1 MTLSEAEKTF
11 ILHGVQENFRIDG
24 RNRDDYR
31 PMELETSIIT
41 HAFGSARL
49 RLANT
54 DVVVTVKVEIDVP
67 FPDRPLEGKMEFF
80 IDCSAN
86 ATPDFE
92 GRGGESLATEISN
105 TLTAAY
111 SSNSV
116 FDYTKL
122 CILKG
127 RKCWKIYVDILI
139 LECGGNL
146 YDAISIAVK
155 AALWNT
161 SIPLVK
167 SVTIDGNNVDMNV
180 SENLSDCIK
189 LDISAAPL
197 MVTLC
202 KIGDHCVVD
211 PTSAEEQ
218 CSQGAIVVAISKGK
232 FSTVLQTGGG
242 SLHPLTLIE
251 KLKLGAKVGN
261 RLEEALSE
269 TLSKVKEDGEMGF
282 LN

>member
-92 GRGGESLATEISN
+92 GRGGENLATEISN

-232 FSTVLQTGGG
+232 FSTVFQTGGG
-242 SLHPLTLIE
+242 SLHPLTLME

-269 TLSKVKEDGEMGF
+269 ALSKIKENGEMGF